1 MNKTEYIRQFI
12 SFSGKCPYA
21 CNHCYTFSNGYNTY
35 DSGAS
40 VKEIINY
47 LKSKR
52 FDIVYIS
59 GHKENFV
66 DAGQGIEL
74 CEELF
79 YNFHTDLMITT
90 RSVFTKEQLS
100 RLEKLNIL
108 MKAEQK
114 MLFFCA
120 SIPALES
127 YYKLESNPQIPLPY
141 LRIENLKSV
150 YERGILTFLT
160 LRPLCP
166 DSYIPIEEI
175 INIIN
180 LCKNHTSIVL
190 SSGIVI
196 NAEILNKL
204 NGFPEIFESQDKPL
218 MPCLKNDLSM
228 KYVNV
233 EKELAFIKRKC
244 LELKLPF
251 FEHSLPAIHFLK
263 NTKDGSERMK
273 ISE

>member
-1 MNKTEYIRQFI
+1 MNATGYIRQFV
-12 SFSGKCPYA
+12 SFTGKCPYA
-21 CNHCYTFSNGYNTY
+21 CNHCYTFCNGYNTY
-35 DSGAS
+35 NSGGS
-40 VKEIINY
+40 VKEIVNN
-47 LKSKR
+47 LRSEQ

-66 DAGQGIEL
+66 DADQGIEL

-90 RSVFTKEQLS
+90 RSVFTKEQLT
-100 RLEKLNIL
+100 RLEKLNAL

-127 YYKLESNPQIPLPY
+127 YYKLESNPQIPTPY

-150 YERGILTFLT
+150 YDRGILTFLT

-166 DSYIPIEEI
+166 DSYIPTKEI
-175 INIIN
+175 ISIID

-190 SSGIVI
+190 SSGIVV

-204 NGFPEIFESQDKPL
+204 HGFPEAFESQDRPL

-233 EKELAFIKRKC
+233 EKELDFIKRKC

-251 FEHSLPAIHFLK
+251 FEHSLPAIFFLK
-263 NTKDGSERMK
+263 EHKE
-273 ISE
+273 